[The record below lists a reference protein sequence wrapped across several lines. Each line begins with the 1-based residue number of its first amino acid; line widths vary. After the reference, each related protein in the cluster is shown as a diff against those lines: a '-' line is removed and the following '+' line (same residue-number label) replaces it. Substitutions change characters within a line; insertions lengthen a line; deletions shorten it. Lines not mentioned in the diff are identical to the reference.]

1 MVEHFDLIWIGT
13 GQATMSIVPRIL
25 AAGKKVAVIESGN
38 FGGTCVNTGCTPT
51 KTLVAAARAIF
62 QAGRGDSFGFSVD
75 NLQIDFEKIMAP
87 QKRNRANATSGIENY
102 LTKHEHCTVFK
113 GVAEFVD
120 SKSIRVNGQIL
131 KAEHIVIHVGA
142 RPVDPNL
149 PGIDAIKWLNNEKL
163 LDLDELPEHLAIVGG
178 GYIDLEFSQIFR
190 RFGSKVTIFER
201 GPILLDREDSDVSE
215 IAQDVLVSE
224 GVDIIFGS
232 QIESVSSN
240 YNLDGNHSGANSFD
254 THKIKI
260 NYRQAGELKSLTVSH
275 ALFAIGR
282 VPNSDSLNLSAAGV
296 NSNERGFIAVNE
308 YVQTNHPHIYA
319 VGDVNGKG
327 AFTHTSVNDGEIFW
341 DHYSR
346 LMGLNNEAPELD
358 RTLSL
363 RDTTYSMFIDPPL
376 ARIGISEKEARQS
389 SRSVL
394 MATLS
399 MSRISRAKEKQETKG
414 IVKIFVDAD
423 SEEILG
429 ATVFGTGGDEIIGVF
444 APFMLSKTSYKVFR
458 RAVFPHPTV
467 GELLPWTLDELTLL
481 TD

>member
-75 NLQIDFEKIMAP
+75 NLQVDFERIMAP

-102 LTKHEHCTVFK
+102 LSKHEHCTVFK

-120 SKSIRVNGQIL
+120 SKSVRVNGQTL
-131 KAEHIVIHVGA
+131 KADHIVIHVGA
-142 RPVDPNL
+142 RPVEPNL
-149 PGIDAIKWLNNEKL
+149 PGIDAITWLDNEKL

-178 GYIDLEFSQIFR
+178 GYIGLEFSQIFR

-201 GPILLDREDSDVSE
+201 GSSLLTREDDDIGE
-215 IAQDVLVSE
+215 IAADILISE
-224 GVDIIFGS
+224 GVEFIYDS
-232 QIESVSSN
+232 QIESVSKGEDDNRVNIHYS
-240 YNLDGNHSGANSFD
+240 
-254 THKIKI
+254 
-260 NYRQAGELKSLTVSH
+260 QAGEKKTLGASH
-275 ALFAIGR
+275 VLFAIGR
-282 VPNSDSLNLSAAGV
+282 VPNSGSLNLAAAGI
-296 NSNERGFIAVNE
+296 NANARGFIEVNE
-308 YVQTNHPHIYA
+308 VVQTNHPHIYA
-319 VGDVNGKG
+319 VGDVNGMG

-346 LMGLNNEAPELD
+346 LMGINDEVPALD

-394 MATLS
+394 MATLP

-423 SEEILG
+423 TEEILG

>member
-1 MVEHFDLIWIGT
+1 MVERFDLIWIGT

-75 NLQIDFEKIMAP
+75 NLQVDFEKIMAP

-102 LTKHEHCTVFK
+102 LSKHEHCTVFK
-113 GVAEFVD
+113 GRAEFVD
-120 SKSIRVNGQIL
+120 SKSVRVNGQTL
-131 KAEHIVIHVGA
+131 KADHIVIHVGA
-142 RPVDPNL
+142 RPVEPNL
-149 PGIDAIKWLNNEKL
+149 PGIDAITWLNNEKL

-178 GYIDLEFSQIFR
+178 GYIGLEFSQIFR

-201 GPILLDREDSDVSE
+201 GSILLAREDTDVSE

-224 GVDIIFGS
+224 GVDIIFES

-240 YNLDGNHSGANSFD
+240 DSLDTN
-254 THKIKI
+254 KIRI

-282 VPNSDSLNLSAAGV
+282 VPNSDSLNLPAAGV
-296 NSNERGFIAVNE
+296 NINTCGFIEVNQH
-308 YVQTNHPHIYA
+308 VQTNHHHIYA
-319 VGDVNGKG
+319 VGDVNGMG

-346 LMGLNNEAPELD
+346 LMGINDEIPELD

-389 SRSVL
+389 NRSVL
-394 MATLS
+394 MATLP

-423 SEEILG
+423 TEEILG